1 MQEFCGTLLHF
12 GLIDLGYHGNIFT
25 WNNGRVSDDFVQARL
40 DRASANI
47 GWRDL
52 FPYGRVTHIQS
63 SYSEYTPLVIT
74 THHPNQLVQKKKISR
89 RFEEKWA
96 SHQECKDI
104 IRHAWENATPTGSP
118 MFYLFEKIIRLAFI
132 GWPRTA
138 FGNAKT
144 KLQDKHKALDDL
156 VSSNRPNNLATIKK
170 LKGKIN
176 ELLYQKEL
184 FWRQWSRSIWLKA
197 GNKNTRYFHQRVSQR
212 HQKNHIS
219 GIFDA
224 HETWCTSGDDI
235 STIAEDYLQQ
245 LFSAIATNNM
255 EMVLASLDR
264 FVTLVMNSTLLQDY
278 TAEEVK
284 HALFQMHPSKSPSP
298 DDMSPFFFQKYWH
311 IMGQDVT
318 KAVLSALCS
327 F

>member
-1 MQEFCGTLLHF
+1 M
-12 GLIDLGYHGNIFT
+12 
-25 WNNGRVSDDFVQARL
+25 
-40 DRASANI
+40 
-47 GWRDL
+47 
-52 FPYGRVTHIQS
+52 HIQS

-74 THHPNQLVQKKKISR
+74 THHPNQLVQKKKIPR

-224 HETWCTSGDDI
+224 HETWCTSEDDI
-235 STIAEDYLQQ
+235 YTIAEDYLQQ

-264 FVTLVMNSTLLQDY
+264 FVTLAMNSTLLQDY

-284 HALFQMHPSKSPSP
+284 HALFQCIHQNHQALTTCPLFSSRSIGTLWVKMSLKQCSQHYVAFEVLHRIRNKHKGKIGQMAVTLDISKAY
-298 DDMSPFFFQKYWH
+298 DR
-311 IMGQDVT
+311 VN
-318 KAVLSALCS
+318 
-327 F
+327 